1 MLTKTRGLI
10 WVLWVATL
18 AACADLPSEQPQ
30 SATSIASSS
39 TEVVERAETPA
50 AQLEAD
56 FDSNGLSVAVEQL
69 PAPAAQLEVEFDPD
83 GLSIGAGSRFVVL
96 NDPAVIPGT
105 KASWL
110 TPDELVLG
118 VVVGDEA
125 RAYPISQMAYHHI
138 ANDQIDGEPYLV
150 TY

>member
-1 MLTKTRGLI
+1 MLTKPRRLI
-10 WVLWVATL
+10 CALWL
-18 AACADLPSEQPQ
+18 AAMAACSGLPSEQPQ
-30 SATSIASSS
+30 SATSIATTPSVAVEPTAISS
-39 TEVVERAETPA
+39 

-56 FDSNGLSVAVEQL
+56 FDPNGLSVAVEQL
-69 PAPAAQLEVEFDPD
+69 PTPAAQLEVEFDPD
-83 GLSIGAGSRFVVL
+83 GLSIGPGSRFVVL

-105 KASWL
+105 QASWL

>member
-1 MLTKTRGLI
+1 MLTKTRRLI
-10 WVLWVATL
+10 WVLWVTAM

-30 SATSIASSS
+30 SATSIANSR
-39 TEVVERAETPA
+39 TDVVERAETPA

-56 FDSNGLSVAVEQL
+56 FDPNGLSVAVEQL
-69 PAPAAQLEVEFDPD
+69 PTPAAQLEVEFDPD
-83 GLSIGAGSRFVVL
+83 GLRIGPGSRFAVL

-105 KASWL
+105 QASWL
-110 TPDELVLG
+110 TSDELVLG

>member
-1 MLTKTRGLI
+1 MLTKTRRLI

-18 AACADLPSEQPQ
+18 AACADLPAEQPQ
-30 SATSIASSS
+30 SAPSIASSR

-50 AQLEAD
+50 AQLE
-56 FDSNGLSVAVEQL
+56 SVAVEQQ
-69 PAPAAQLEVEFDPD
+69 PTPAAQLEIEFDPD
-83 GLSIGAGSRFVVL
+83 GLSIGPGSRFAVL
-96 NDPAVIPGT
+96 NDPAVIAGT
-105 KASWL
+105 QASWL
-110 TPDELVLG
+110 TSDELVLG

>member
-1 MLTKTRGLI
+1 
-10 WVLWVATL
+10 
-18 AACADLPSEQPQ
+18 
-30 SATSIASSS
+30 
-39 TEVVERAETPA
+39 VVERTEAPA
-50 AQLEAD
+50 AELEAE
-56 FDSNGLSVAVEQL
+56 FDPSGLSVKVEQV
-69 PAPAAQLEVEFDPD
+69 PTPAAQLEVEFDPE
-83 GLSIGAGSRFVVL
+83 GLSIGPGSRFAVL

-105 KASWL
+105 QASWL